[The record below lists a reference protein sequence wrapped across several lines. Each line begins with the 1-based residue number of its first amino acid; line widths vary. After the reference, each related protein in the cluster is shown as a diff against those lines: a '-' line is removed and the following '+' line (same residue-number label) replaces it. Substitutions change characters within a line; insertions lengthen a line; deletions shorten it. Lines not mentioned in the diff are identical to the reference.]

1 MTSQKQYYKN
11 ARIDEE
17 KVAAC
22 PDVNSPNDMEE
33 GVSEKKMTITATPPD
48 DMEEG
53 EGDEKDE
60 MKSTRRGYKI
70 KEKNDF
76 SKTILQE
83 RQN

>member
-33 GVSEKKMTITATPPD
+33 GVSEKKMTIT
-48 DMEEG
+48 
-53 EGDEKDE
+53 KDF
-60 MKSTRRGYKI
+60 MGKK
-70 KEKNDF
+70 
-76 SKTILQE
+76 
-83 RQN
+83 RQNAQMSLLMMIRRMV